1 MAGRRDDPDRLRS
14 HHSVLRTAGIS
25 PPKVKAYGTVD
36 LQGVINPTKAMS
48 ATVGLKN
55 AFNTKPP
62 YVNGAGGAFQS
73 GYDPTYVDPHGR
85 FWYVSATLRF
95 Q

>member
-1 MAGRRDDPDRLRS
+1 MRS
-14 HHSVLRTAGIS
+14 LFLVLALLVATPAAAQTAPAPAPEPIR
-25 PPKVKAYGTVD
+25 K
-36 LQGVINPTKAMS
+36 INPSKMMS